1 MLNLG
6 DKFRPASDKQ
16 MSLNNR
22 KMGQDKVF
30 RITRIYPQTPNIV
43 VSVLDDS
50 PNKGIFSL
58 GPGTPVLFPN
68 EPNASE
74 DEVREFLTPGRGKTR
89 VTGYELLWD
98 GKTEFHSSV
107 PTYCQVFAK
116 LMFAHGK
123 EYYTASELGKLW
135 IANADRYERHPSLI
149 LNWRSRLRQLVMLGI
164 LKEIRNT
171 RPRTGPVVDANLQEV
186 L

>member
-50 PNKGIFSL
+50 PNNGIFSL

-74 DEVREFLTPGRGKTR
+74 DDVREFLTPGRGRQK
-89 VTGYELLWD
+89 VVGFELLWD
-98 GKTEFHSSV
+98 GKAEFHCSV

-123 EYYTASELGKLW
+123 KSYTSKELGRLW
-135 IANADRYERHPSLI
+135 VDNRHRYERTTSVI
-149 LNWRSRLRQLVMLGI
+149 LPWRARLRQLVIIGI
-164 LKEIRNT
+164 LKEIRDQ
-171 RPRTGPVVDANLQEV
+171 RPRSGKVVDANLQEV